1 MRSLARFA
9 LTLAVSA
16 AALLAP
22 RPSHAQVPPDAV
34 NIIVWQAYDIAL
46 VGELGALINDIRA
59 RNGLAPLTQVNEMYT
74 AASNLANDM
83 FQRGYAS
90 HIDSAGRDAGQRL
103 TLVGYNFTSWG
114 EIIGESYAVGDP
126 KPLWGNGEMLN
137 WWMNSPPHR
146 ANILNPNFTEFGG
159 WVRSGWREEGGQ
171 LVYHRYWCVIFGSR

>member
-9 LTLAVSA
+9 LSLAVTA

-22 RPSHAQVPPDAV
+22 RPSHAQVPNDAL

-46 VGELGALINDIRA
+46 AGELHVLINDIRA
-59 RNGLAPLTQVNEMYT
+59 RNGLAPLTAVNQMTT
-74 AASNLANDM
+74 ASSNLVGEM

-90 HIDSAGRDAGQRL
+90 HYDSAGRDGGQRL
-103 TLVGYNFTSWG
+103 TLLGYNFTSWG

-159 WVRSGWREEGGQ
+159 WVRSGWRDEGGQ
-171 LVYHRYWCVIFGSR
+171 LVYRRYWCVVFGSR